1 MRVASDEQIASTW
14 FATLKHVIRRSAE
27 LTSGYR
33 ERSEEGRRDDW
44 EKGKK
49 GKRKHE
55 TKQRKH
61 ILAVDS
67 LADAFFKDSLK

>member
-33 ERSEEGRRDDW
+33 EEGRRDDW

>member
-1 MRVASDEQIASTW
+1 MRMASDEQIASTW
-14 FATLKHVIRRSAE
+14 FATLKHVIRQSAE

-33 ERSEEGRRDDW
+33 ERSEEGRRDDC
-44 EKGKK
+44 ERKK